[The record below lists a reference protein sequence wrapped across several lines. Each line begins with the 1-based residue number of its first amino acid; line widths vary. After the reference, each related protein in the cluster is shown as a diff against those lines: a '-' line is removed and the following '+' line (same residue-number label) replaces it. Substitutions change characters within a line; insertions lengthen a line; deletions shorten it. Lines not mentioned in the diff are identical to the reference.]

1 MNTCFAY
8 FEIILF
14 GIKIVSKNK
23 RVHSHLKC
31 SIENP
36 FFFFQQTMTVYELYF
51 KKNPELTDKKVEQ
64 T

>member
-31 SIENP
+31 SIENL
-36 FFFFQQTMTVYELYF
+36 FFFQQTMTVYELYF
-51 KKNPELTDKKVEQ
+51 KKKPELTDKKVEQ

>member
-23 RVHSHLKC
+23 RVHSYLKF
-31 SIENP
+31 SIEN
-36 FFFFQQTMTVYELYF
+36 FFFQQTMTVYELYF
-51 KKNPELTDKKVEQ
+51 KKKPELTDKKVEQ